1 MTVFLL
7 MQKVELNILRKWKLG
22 EFTDESNL
30 TWNVYGE
37 GLKGLMAGSDRKAA
51 IEALL
56 NEVGGSLESL
66 SFTRGEYDVVVV
78 ATFPNT
84 NSLVGVATAIKASGA
99 FEKATYLE
107 ELDIAEV
114 IGVASKAVGAYTPA
128 G

>member
-1 MTVFLL
+1 MKAILL
-7 MQKVELNILRKWKLG
+7 G
-22 EFTDESNL
+22 TY
-30 TWNVYGE
+30 TANV
-37 GLKGLMAGSDRKAA
+37 LKGLMAGSDRKAA

-84 NSLVGVATAIKASGA
+84 TSLVGVATAIKASGA

-114 IGVASKAVGAYTPA
+114 IGVASKAADAYMPA